1 MRYIEQ
7 FSLRLFAERKSQVV
21 SKSGAFSHIHAPL
34 YNSRLIKNYVE
45 YIKKF
50 HPDLDLQDIL
60 HYSWIRTYELEDQGH
75 WFSQWQ
81 VDRFHER
88 LTQNTGDSKISRK
101 VGQFA
106 ATSEASGAL
115 KHYALGFMT
124 PGGAYWLFEKIA
136 PHLTR
141 ASTFKSRKLGG
152 NKFEIISKPNSG
164 VSLKPYQ
171 CENMVGQ
178 LEALSKLFTGRFPKV
193 DHPECIHNGGT
204 VCRYLVSLDWTPSF
218 MWRGLRNH
226 LILAGLLACL
236 ALHFFISSFS
246 WAVVTLL
253 FGIVFLGVSFYFE
266 QLEKKDLS
274 KTVETQQDAVKALL
288 DQINI
293 RYNDAQLVKEIGQ
306 ATSMLLDTERLLKAV
321 VDAMHNRL
329 DFDRGGIWLANREKT
344 RLVYRVGYGYNAAV
358 EEVLKKTDFHL
369 DKPHSRGVAVQS
381 FREQRPIL
389 VNDVSGI
396 EKDISERSYAFIRKL
411 NTQSFICVPIVYER
425 ESLGVL
431 FVDNLKSKRPLSQ
444 SDISLLT
451 GIATQIAISIHNAL
465 SYQKLEESKEREQ
478 NLRRLFER
486 YVPSPVIRRY
496 VNSGEVELFR
506 GEESTITALFLDIRG
521 FTSSSE
527 SMEAID
533 VVSFL
538 NNYFEKCSLIIS
550 EENGHINKYTG
561 DGFFAI
567 FGAPESILN
576 HVNLGFN
583 AARRIL
589 DMSRSFILEGRPMK
603 IGIGLHTGRA
613 IMGNIG
619 CHTKI
624 EFTAVGDTVN
634 TAARLQEFTKIF
646 HNFPIILSR
655 TVWEQLEGHPD
666 HESII
671 NLGEQRI
678 RGKKDKLEAFGFNPL
693 IDRTSTG
700 AQSKLGFI
708 PLQRIKGV

>member
-1 MRYIEQ
+1 MSKTGAY
-7 FSLRLFAERKSQVV
+7 SQ
-21 SKSGAFSHIHAPL
+21 IHAPL
-34 YNSRLIKNYVE
+34 YNSRLIKNNVE

-50 HPDLDLQDIL
+50 HSDLDLQDIL

-88 LTQNTGDSKISRK
+88 LTQKTGDSKISRK

-124 PGGAYWLFEKIA
+124 PGAAYWVFEKIA

-141 ASTFKSRKLGG
+141 ASTFKSQKLGA
-152 NKFEIISKPNSG
+152 NKYEILSRPNPG
-164 VSLKPYQ
+164 VVLKSYQ
-171 CENMVGQ
+171 CDNMLGQ

-193 DHPECIHNGGT
+193 EHPECIHEGGAA
-204 VCRYLVSLDWTPSF
+204 CRYLITLEWTPSF
-218 MWRGLRNH
+218 MWRGMRSH

-236 ALHFFISSFS
+236 GLHFAISYFS
-246 WAVVTLL
+246 WALVTLL
-253 FGIVFLGVSFYFE
+253 FVIIFLGISYYFE

-274 KTVETQQDAVKALL
+274 KTVETQQEAVKALL

-306 ATSMLLDTERLLKAV
+306 ATSMLLDTERLLRAV
-321 VDAMHNRL
+321 VDAMRNRL
-329 DFDRGGIWLANREKT
+329 DFDRGGIWLANREKS
-344 RLVYRVGYGYNAAV
+344 RLVYRVGFGYNVDV
-358 EEVLKKTDFHL
+358 EEVLKKTDFNL
-369 DKPHSRGVAVQS
+369 DKPHSRGVAVQA
-381 FREQRPIL
+381 FREQRPFL
-389 VNDVSGI
+389 VNDVSEI
-396 EKDISERSYAFIRKL
+396 EKDISEKSYSFIRKL
-411 NTQSFICVPIVYER
+411 NAQSFICIPIVYER

-478 NLRRLFER
+478 NLRRLFEK

-496 VNSGEVELFR
+496 VNSEEVDLFR
-506 GEESTITALFLDIRG
+506 GEESIITALFLDIRG

-567 FGAPESILN
+567 FGAPEPMLN
-576 HVNLGFN
+576 HVNFGFN

-589 DMSRSFILEGRPMK
+589 DMSKSFILEGRPMK

-655 TVWEQLEGHPD
+655 FVWEQLAGHPE

-671 NLGEQRI
+671 NLGVQRI

-693 IDRTSTG
+693 IDSTSSG
-700 AQSKLGFI
+700 SQRKLGFI

>member
-1 MRYIEQ
+1 
-7 FSLRLFAERKSQVV
+7 
-21 SKSGAFSHIHAPL
+21 
-34 YNSRLIKNYVE
+34 
-45 YIKKF
+45 
-50 HPDLDLQDIL
+50 
-60 HYSWIRTYELEDQGH
+60 LEDQGH

-88 LTQNTGDSKISRK
+88 LTQKTGDSKISRK

-106 ATSEASGAL
+106 ALSEAAGAV
-115 KHYALGFMT
+115 KSYTLGFMT
-124 PGGAYWLFEKIA
+124 PGAAYWVFEKIA

-141 ASTFKSRKLGG
+141 ASAFKSQKLGA
-152 NKFEIISKPNSG
+152 NKYEILSKPNPG
-164 VSLKPYQ
+164 VVLKPYQ
-171 CENMVGQ
+171 CDNMVGL

-193 DHPECIHNGGT
+193 EHPECIHEGGAA
-204 VCRYLVSLDWTPSF
+204 CRYLITLEWTPSF
-218 MWRGLRNH
+218 MWRGMRSH

-236 ALHFFISSFS
+236 GLHFAISYFS

-253 FGIVFLGVSFYFE
+253 FVIFFLGISYYFE

-274 KTVETQQDAVKALL
+274 KTVEAQQDAVKALL

-293 RYNDAQLVKEIGQ
+293 RYNDVQLVKEIGQ

-321 VDAMHNRL
+321 VEAMQNRL
-329 DFDRGGIWLANREKT
+329 DFDRGGIWLANREKS
-344 RLVYRVGYGYNAAV
+344 RLVYRVGYGYNADV
-358 EEVLKKTDFHL
+358 EEVLKKTDFNL

-381 FREQRPIL
+381 FREQRPFL
-389 VNDVSGI
+389 VNDVSEI
-396 EKDISERSYAFIRKL
+396 EKDISERSYSFIKKL
-411 NTQSFICVPIVYER
+411 KARSFICVPIVYER

-451 GIATQIAISIHNAL
+451 GIAAQIAISIHNAL

-486 YVPSPVIRRY
+486 YVPSPVIKRY
-496 VNSGEVELFR
+496 VNSGEVDLFR
-506 GEESTITALFLDIRG
+506 GEESIITALFLDIRG

-550 EENGHINKYTG
+550 EESGHINKYTG

-567 FGAPESILN
+567 FGAPEPMLN
-576 HVNLGFN
+576 HVNFGFN

-589 DMSRSFILEGRPMK
+589 DMSKSFILEGQPIK
-603 IGIGLHTGRA
+603 IGMGLHTGRA

-619 CHTKI
+619 CQTKI

-655 TVWEQLEGHPD
+655 FVWEQLAGHPD

-671 NLGEQRI
+671 NLGVQRI

-693 IDRTSTG
+693 IDSTSSG
-700 AQSKLGFI
+700 SQRKLGFI

>member
-1 MRYIEQ
+1 MISKTGAY
-7 FSLRLFAERKSQVV
+7 SQ
-21 SKSGAFSHIHAPL
+21 IHAPL
-34 YNSRLIKNYVE
+34 YNSRLIKNNVE

-50 HPDLDLQDIL
+50 HPDLDLEDIL
-60 HYSWIRTYELEDQGH
+60 HYSWIRTYEIEDQGH

-88 LTQNTGDSKISRK
+88 LTQKTGDSRISRK

-106 ATSEASGAL
+106 ATSEASGAV

-124 PGGAYWLFEKIA
+124 PGAAYWVFEKIA

-141 ASTFKSRKLGG
+141 ASTFKSQKLGA
-152 NKFEIISKPNSG
+152 NKYEILSKPNPG
-164 VSLKPYQ
+164 VVLKSYQ
-171 CENMVGQ
+171 CDNMLGQ

-193 DHPECIHNGGT
+193 EHPECIHEGGAA
-204 VCRYLVSLDWTPSF
+204 CRYLITLEWTPSF
-218 MWRGLRNH
+218 MWRGMRSH
-226 LILAGLLACL
+226 FILAGLLACL
-236 ALHFFISSFS
+236 GLHFAISYFS

-253 FGIVFLGVSFYFE
+253 FVIFFLGISYYFE

-274 KTVETQQDAVKALL
+274 KTVEAQQDAVKALL

-293 RYNDAQLVKEIGQ
+293 RYNDVQLVKEIGQ

-321 VDAMHNRL
+321 VAAMQNRL
-329 DFDRGGIWLANREKT
+329 DFDRGGIWLANREKS
-344 RLVYRVGYGYNAAV
+344 RLVYRVGYGYNADV
-358 EEVLKKTDFHL
+358 EEVLKKTDFNL

-381 FREQRPIL
+381 FREQRPFL
-389 VNDVSGI
+389 VNDVGEI
-396 EKDISERSYAFIRKL
+396 EKDISERSYSFIKKL
-411 NTQSFICVPIVYER
+411 KAQSFICVPIVYER

-451 GIATQIAISIHNAL
+451 GIATQIAISIRNAL

-478 NLRRLFER
+478 NLRRLFEK

-496 VNSGEVELFR
+496 VNSEEVDLFR
-506 GEESTITALFLDIRG
+506 GEESIITALFLDIRG

-550 EENGHINKYTG
+550 EESGHINKYTG

-567 FGAPESILN
+567 FGAPEPMLN
-576 HVNLGFN
+576 HVNFGFN

-589 DMSRSFILEGRPMK
+589 DMSKSFILEGRPMK

-655 TVWEQLEGHPD
+655 FVWEQLAGHPD

-671 NLGEQRI
+671 NLGVQRI

-693 IDRTSTG
+693 IDSTSSG
-700 AQSKLGFI
+700 SQRKLGFI

>member
-1 MRYIEQ
+1 MISKTEAY
-7 FSLRLFAERKSQVV
+7 SQ
-21 SKSGAFSHIHAPL
+21 IHAPL
-34 YNSRLIKNYVE
+34 YNSRLIKNNVE

-50 HPDLDLQDIL
+50 HSDLDLQDIL

-88 LTQNTGDSKISRK
+88 LTQKTGDSKISRK

-124 PGGAYWLFEKIA
+124 PGAAYWVFEKIA

-141 ASTFKSRKLGG
+141 ASTFKSQKLGA
-152 NKFEIISKPNSG
+152 NKYEILSRPNPG
-164 VSLKPYQ
+164 VVLKSYQ
-171 CENMVGQ
+171 CDNMLGQ

-193 DHPECIHNGGT
+193 EHPECIHEGGAA
-204 VCRYLVSLDWTPSF
+204 CRYLITLEWTPSF
-218 MWRGLRNH
+218 MWRGMRSH

-236 ALHFFISSFS
+236 GLHFAISYFS
-246 WAVVTLL
+246 WALVTLL
-253 FGIVFLGVSFYFE
+253 FVIIFLGISYYFE

-274 KTVETQQDAVKALL
+274 KTVETQQEAVKALL

-306 ATSMLLDTERLLKAV
+306 ATSMLLDTERLLRAV
-321 VDAMHNRL
+321 VDAMRNRL
-329 DFDRGGIWLANREKT
+329 DFDRGGIWLANREKS
-344 RLVYRVGYGYNAAV
+344 RLVYRVGFGYNVDV
-358 EEVLKKTDFHL
+358 EEVLKKTDFNL
-369 DKPHSRGVAVQS
+369 DKPHSRGVAVQA
-381 FREQRPIL
+381 FREQRPFL
-389 VNDVSGI
+389 VNDVSEI
-396 EKDISERSYAFIRKL
+396 EKDISEKSYSFIRKL
-411 NTQSFICVPIVYER
+411 NAHSFICIPIVYER

-478 NLRRLFER
+478 NLRRLFEK

-496 VNSGEVELFR
+496 VNSEEVDLFR
-506 GEESTITALFLDIRG
+506 GEESIITALFLDIRG

-567 FGAPESILN
+567 FGAPEPMLN
-576 HVNLGFN
+576 HVNFGFN

-589 DMSRSFILEGRPMK
+589 DMSKSFILEGRPMK

-655 TVWEQLEGHPD
+655 FVWEQLAGHPD

-671 NLGEQRI
+671 NLGVQRI

-693 IDRTSTG
+693 IDSTSSG
-700 AQSKLGFI
+700 SQRKLGFI

>member
-1 MRYIEQ
+1 LRKTKQ
-7 FSLRLFAERKSQVV
+7 FSAKLLDERKSFMV
-21 SKSGAFSHIHAPL
+21 SQAGALSNMHAPL

-50 HPDLDLQDIL
+50 HPELDLQDIL

-88 LTQNTGDSKISRK
+88 LSQKTGDSKISRK
-101 VGQFA
+101 VGRFA

-115 KHYALGFMT
+115 KHYAIGFMT

-141 ASTFKSRKLGG
+141 ASTFKSRKLGA
-152 NKFEIISKPNSG
+152 NKFEIISRPSPG

-171 CENMVGQ
+171 CDNMIGQ
-178 LEALSKLFTGRFPKV
+178 LEALSKLFTGRFPRV
-193 DHPECIHNGGT
+193 DHQECIHNGGAE
-204 VCRYLVSLDWTPSF
+204 CRYVVSLDWTPAF

-226 LILAGLLACL
+226 LILAGLLICL
-236 ALHFFISSFS
+236 ILHLIVSSLS
-246 WAVVTLL
+246 WALVTLL
-253 FGIVFLGVSFYFE
+253 FGIVVLGVSLYFE
-266 QLEKKDLS
+266 QLEKKELS
-274 KTVETQQDAVKALL
+274 KTVGTQQDAVKALL

-321 VDAMHNRL
+321 VDAMQNRL
-329 DFDRGGIWLANREKT
+329 DFDRGGIWLANREKS
-344 RLVYRVGYGYNAAV
+344 RLVYRVGYGYKAAV
-358 EEVLKKTDFHL
+358 EEVLKKADFHL
-369 DKPHSRGVAVQS
+369 DKSHSRGVAVQA
-381 FREQRPIL
+381 FREQRPFLI
-389 VNDVSGI
+389 NDIGDI
-396 EKDISERSYAFIRKL
+396 KGDISERSYAFIKKL
-411 NTQSFICVPIVYER
+411 NAQSFICVPIVYER

-431 FVDNLKSKRPLSQ
+431 FVDNLRSKRPLSQ

-451 GIATQIAISIHNAL
+451 GIATQIAISIHNAV
-465 SYQKLEESKEREQ
+465 SYQRLEESKEREQ
-478 NLRRLFER
+478 SLRRLFEK
-486 YVPSPVIRRY
+486 YVPSPVIKRY

-538 NNYFEKCSLIIS
+538 NNYFQKCSLIVS

-567 FGAPESILN
+567 FGAPEPIPN

-589 DMSRSFILEGRPMK
+589 EMSKSFILEGRPMK

-655 TVWEQLEGHPD
+655 SVWEQLEGHPD
-666 HESII
+666 HASII
-671 NLGEQRI
+671 NLGAQRI
-678 RGKKDKLEAFGFNPL
+678 RGKKEKLEAFGFNPL
-693 IDRTSTG
+693 IDRSSSVI
-700 AQSKLGFI
+700 QDKLGFI

>member
-1 MRYIEQ
+1 MPRVTSKTGAY
-7 FSLRLFAERKSQVV
+7 SQ
-21 SKSGAFSHIHAPL
+21 IHAPL
-34 YNSRLIKNYVE
+34 YNSRLIKNNVE

-50 HPDLDLQDIL
+50 HPDLDLEDIL
-60 HYSWIRTYELEDQGH
+60 HYSWIRTYEIEDQGH

-88 LTQNTGDSKISRK
+88 LTQKTGDSRISRK

-106 ATSEASGAL
+106 ATSEASGAV

-124 PGGAYWLFEKIA
+124 PGAAYWVFEKIA

-141 ASTFKSRKLGG
+141 ASTFKSQKLGA
-152 NKFEIISKPNSG
+152 NKYEILSKPNPG
-164 VSLKPYQ
+164 VVLKSYQ
-171 CENMVGQ
+171 CDNMLGQ

-193 DHPECIHNGGT
+193 EHPECIHEGGAA
-204 VCRYLVSLDWTPSF
+204 CRYLITLEWTPSF
-218 MWRGLRNH
+218 MWRGMRSH
-226 LILAGLLACL
+226 FILAGLLACL
-236 ALHFFISSFS
+236 GLHFAISYFS

-253 FGIVFLGVSFYFE
+253 FVIFFLGISYYFE

-274 KTVETQQDAVKALL
+274 KTVEAQQDAVKALL

-293 RYNDAQLVKEIGQ
+293 RYNDVQLVKEIGQ

-321 VDAMHNRL
+321 VAAMQNRL
-329 DFDRGGIWLANREKT
+329 DFDRGGIWLANREKS
-344 RLVYRVGYGYNAAV
+344 RLVYRVGYGYNADV
-358 EEVLKKTDFHL
+358 EEVLKKTDFNL

-381 FREQRPIL
+381 FREQRPFL
-389 VNDVSGI
+389 VNDVGEI
-396 EKDISERSYAFIRKL
+396 EKDISERSYSFIKKL
-411 NTQSFICVPIVYER
+411 KAQSFICVPIVYER

-451 GIATQIAISIHNAL
+451 GIATQIAISIRNAL

-478 NLRRLFER
+478 NLRRLFEK

-496 VNSGEVELFR
+496 VNSEEVDLFR
-506 GEESTITALFLDIRG
+506 GEESIITALFLDIRG

-550 EENGHINKYTG
+550 EESGHINKYTG

-567 FGAPESILN
+567 FGAPEPMLN
-576 HVNLGFN
+576 HVNFGFN

-589 DMSRSFILEGRPMK
+589 DMSKSFILEGRPMK

-655 TVWEQLEGHPD
+655 FVWEQLAGHPD

-671 NLGEQRI
+671 NLGVQRI

-693 IDRTSTG
+693 IDSTSSG
-700 AQSKLGFI
+700 SQRKLGFI

>member
-1 MRYIEQ
+1 MSKKGAY
-7 FSLRLFAERKSQVV
+7 SQ
-21 SKSGAFSHIHAPL
+21 IHAPL
-34 YNSRLIKNYVE
+34 YNSRLIKNNVE

-50 HPDLDLQDIL
+50 HPDLDLEDIL

-88 LTQNTGDSKISRK
+88 LTQKTGDSKISRK

-106 ATSEASGAL
+106 ALSEAAGAV
-115 KHYALGFMT
+115 KSYTLGFMT
-124 PGGAYWLFEKIA
+124 PGAAYWVFEKIA

-141 ASTFKSRKLGG
+141 ASTFKSQKLGA
-152 NKFEIISKPNSG
+152 NKYEILSKPNPG
-164 VSLKPYQ
+164 VVLKPYQ
-171 CENMVGQ
+171 CDNMVGL

-193 DHPECIHNGGT
+193 EHPECIHEGGAA
-204 VCRYLVSLDWTPSF
+204 CRYLITLEWTPSF
-218 MWRGLRNH
+218 MWRGMRSH

-236 ALHFFISSFS
+236 GLHFAISYFS

-253 FGIVFLGVSFYFE
+253 FVIFFLGISYYFE

-274 KTVETQQDAVKALL
+274 KTVKAQQDAVKALL

-293 RYNDAQLVKEIGQ
+293 RYNDVQLVKEIGQ

-321 VDAMHNRL
+321 VEAMQNRL
-329 DFDRGGIWLANREKT
+329 DFDRGGIWLANREKS
-344 RLVYRVGYGYNAAV
+344 RLVYRVGYGYNADV
-358 EEVLKKTDFHL
+358 EEVLKKTDFNL

-381 FREQRPIL
+381 FREQRPFL
-389 VNDVSGI
+389 VNDVSEI
-396 EKDISERSYAFIRKL
+396 EKDISERSYSFIKKL
-411 NTQSFICVPIVYER
+411 KARSFICVPIVYER

-451 GIATQIAISIHNAL
+451 GIAAQIAISIHNAL

-486 YVPSPVIRRY
+486 YVPSPVIKRY
-496 VNSGEVELFR
+496 VNSGEVDLFR
-506 GEESTITALFLDIRG
+506 GEESIITALFLDIRG

-567 FGAPESILN
+567 FGAPEPMLN
-576 HVNLGFN
+576 HVNFGFN

-589 DMSRSFILEGRPMK
+589 DISKSFILEGRPIK
-603 IGIGLHTGRA
+603 IGMGLHTGRA

-619 CHTKI
+619 CQTKI

-655 TVWEQLEGHPD
+655 FVWEQLAGHPD
-666 HESII
+666 HESFI
-671 NLGEQRI
+671 NLGVQRI

-693 IDRTSTG
+693 IDSTSRG
-700 AQSKLGFI
+700 SQRKLGFI

>member
-1 MRYIEQ
+1 
-7 FSLRLFAERKSQVV
+7 
-21 SKSGAFSHIHAPL
+21 
-34 YNSRLIKNYVE
+34 
-45 YIKKF
+45 
-50 HPDLDLQDIL
+50 
-60 HYSWIRTYELEDQGH
+60 
-75 WFSQWQ
+75 
-81 VDRFHER
+81 
-88 LTQNTGDSKISRK
+88 
-101 VGQFA
+101 
-106 ATSEASGAL
+106 
-115 KHYALGFMT
+115 
-124 PGGAYWLFEKIA
+124 
-136 PHLTR
+136 
-141 ASTFKSRKLGG
+141 
-152 NKFEIISKPNSG
+152 
-164 VSLKPYQ
+164 
-171 CENMVGQ
+171 
-178 LEALSKLFTGRFPKV
+178 
-193 DHPECIHNGGT
+193 
-204 VCRYLVSLDWTPSF
+204 
-218 MWRGLRNH
+218 H

-236 ALHFFISSFS
+236 GLHFAISYFS
-246 WAVVTLL
+246 WALVTLL
-253 FGIVFLGVSFYFE
+253 FVIFFLGISYYFE

-274 KTVETQQDAVKALL
+274 KTVEAQQDAVKALL

-293 RYNDAQLVKEIGQ
+293 RYNDVQLVKEIGQ

-321 VDAMHNRL
+321 VEAMQNRL
-329 DFDRGGIWLANREKT
+329 DFDRGGIWLANREKS
-344 RLVYRVGYGYNAAV
+344 RLVYRVGFGYNVDV
-358 EEVLKKTDFHL
+358 EEVLKKTDFNL

-381 FREQRPIL
+381 FREQRPFL
-389 VNDVSGI
+389 VNDVREI
-396 EKDISERSYAFIRKL
+396 EKEISERSYSFIKKL
-411 NTQSFICVPIVYER
+411 NARSFICVPIVYER

-451 GIATQIAISIHNAL
+451 GIATQIAISIRNAL

-478 NLRRLFER
+478 NLRRLFEK

-496 VNSGEVELFR
+496 VNSEEVDLFR
-506 GEESTITALFLDIRG
+506 GEESIITALFLDIRG

-550 EENGHINKYTG
+550 EESGHINKYTG

-567 FGAPESILN
+567 FGAPEPMLN
-576 HVNLGFN
+576 HVNFGFN

-589 DMSRSFILEGRPMK
+589 DMSKSFILEGRPMK

-655 TVWEQLEGHPD
+655 FVWEQLAGHPD

-671 NLGEQRI
+671 NLGVQRI

-693 IDRTSTG
+693 IDSTSSGSQRT
-700 AQSKLGFI
+700 LGFI